1 MTTAPTHDDIMAALT
16 ARKHW
21 EQRQA
26 TWYQMR
32 HDGLRRR
39 NKPWPNAA
47 DMHYPL
53 ADGIIEKLKPTYI
66 SQIYATD
73 TICSFAALTSDFSTY
88 QAGAAQWFDHQ
99 LKQESNFEE
108 EIDIA
113 IDVMA
118 QTGRCPVKIYWDAT
132 RNQMV
137 FEAIN
142 PLYLIVP
149 AWTAKL
155 SGADWIVHVQR
166 YSKAAYKRLPGFRCD
181 PETIGQILS
190 GDGARDTDSGSYD
203 TQRLGREGLTKGA
216 GDSEIVVWEVFYRE
230 EGGAWCVKTYS
241 PTLPDVALR
250 PEFGLPYNQGVF
262 AAAQIPPPFGEF
274 KFEVKERGYYAP
286 RGVCERVAPE
296 EASLSKDWNTMKD
309 HQTLTTAPTFY
320 AKQGVPQGANIR
332 MIPGQ
337 ILPFEI
343 AAVQFPTL
351 SADVAQGMQFT
362 QRLAED
368 RLSVP
373 SVGVGRA
380 VDPSKN
386 KTAAETNLISSIMAG
401 SGDVR
406 SRLFRRQLGELL
418 NLAWG
423 IAVQY
428 RRETLDYYFNEELQQ
443 LDPAAFTGRYR
454 IEPSGSGDNNNRGLV
469 LQKATSRK
477 QMFAGNPN
485 IDQREL
491 DKSVLE
497 ADDPR
502 LVKRLFVNAGTPAAE
517 QIEDQAQEI
526 SIMLLGFP
534 AQVRPSDDDDAHLQ
548 SMAGFTQR
556 RATLGEELTSETLQL
571 LVAHGTE
578 HLAALKKKAPQIYA
592 QKAPALQQ
600 WLQQTTAHAQ
610 AAAQEEQ
617 IAKAARPMLMQQA
630 EQAMAGLPPPMP
642 QLLQPMLEKM
652 MPGGGDDAAAA
663 PEAGGAPGAL
673 GALAAPAA
681 PAAPA
686 GMLGAAA

>member
-1 MTTAPTHDDIMAALT
+1 MHTAPKHEEIMAALT

-32 HDGLRRR
+32 HDGLRRK

-73 TICSFAALTSDFSTY
+73 TVASFAALTSDFTSY

-108 EIDIA
+108 ELDIA

-118 QTGRCPVKIYWDAT
+118 QTGRCPVKVYWDSECA
-132 RNQMV
+132 QIV

-149 AWTAKL
+149 AWTGKLAK
-155 SGADWIVHVQR
+155 ADWIVHVQR
-166 YSKAAYKRLPGFRCD
+166 YSKAAYKRLDGFVRD
-181 PETIGQILS
+181 DATIGRILS
-190 GDGARDTDSGSYD
+190 GDGIRESDSGYD
-203 TQRLGREGLTKGA
+203 QQRTSREGLTKGA
-216 GDSEIVVWEVFYRE
+216 GDSEIIVWELFYRDE
-230 EGGAWCVKTYS
+230 AGAWRVQTYS

-262 AAAQIPPPFGEF
+262 AGKQIPPPFGEF
-274 KFEVKERGYYAP
+274 KFEVKERGYYSP
-286 RGVCERVAPE
+286 RGVSERVAPE

-320 AKQGVPQGANIR
+320 AKQGVPQNANIR

-351 SADVAQGMQFT
+351 SPDVAMGMQST
-362 QRLAED
+362 QRLAEE

-406 SRLFRRQLGELL
+406 SRAFRRQLGELL
-418 NLAWG
+418 NIAWG
-423 IAVQY
+423 IAIQY
-428 RRETLDYYFNEELQQ
+428 RRETLDFYFNEELQR

-469 LQKATSRK
+469 LQRAISRK
-477 QMFAGNPN
+477 QMFAGNQN

-534 AQVRPSDDDDAHLQ
+534 AQVRPTDDDDSHLQ
-548 SMAGFTQR
+548 SLAGFTQR
-556 RATLGEELTSETLQL
+556 RASLGEELTSETLQL
-571 LVAHGTE
+571 IAKHGGE
-578 HLAALKKKAPQIYA
+578 HLQALKKKAPQIYA
-592 QKAPALQQ
+592 QKAQALQQ
-600 WLQQTTAHAQ
+600 WLQQTAAHAQ
-610 AAAQEEQ
+610 EAAQEEQ
-617 IAKAARPMLMQQA
+617 MAKAARPMLLAQA
-630 EQAMAGLPPPMP
+630 DQAMAGLPPPMP
-642 QLLQPMLEKM
+642 ELMKPMLEKM
-652 MPGGGDDAAAA
+652 LPGGGDDEAAA
-663 PEAGGAPGAL
+663 PEG
-673 GALAAPAA
+673 
-681 PAAPA
+681 A
-686 GMLGAAA
+686 GMLGDAA